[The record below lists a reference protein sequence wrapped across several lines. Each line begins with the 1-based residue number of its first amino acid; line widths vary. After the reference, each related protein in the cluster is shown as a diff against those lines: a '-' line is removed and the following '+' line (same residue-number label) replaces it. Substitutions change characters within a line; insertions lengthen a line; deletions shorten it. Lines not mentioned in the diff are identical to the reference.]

1 MAGKYSAPKKS
12 HWAPFVVILAVAALV
27 ATIGG
32 SMAWLTDSQGG
43 LTNTFTPATVSG
55 QIVEDFSDP
64 TVKKDVGVKNTSD
77 VPVYVRVALVPTWVT
92 PRLDETGAVVKE
104 NNETVYDVVAHPA
117 SLSDLDIKFDSSK
130 WVLGKDGYYYY
141 TEKVPAGDTTEVL
154 IKSAIVR
161 DNATGALAGYHMN
174 LQVLTQAVQADGVDG
189 DEKPAVQNAWGAV
202 IVTAVDSTTGVLTI
216 AK

>member
-64 TVKKDVGVKNTSD
+64 TVKKNVGVKNTSD
-77 VPVYVRVALVPTWVT
+77 VPVYVRVALVPTWVNT
-92 PRLDETGAVVKE
+92 DTQVP
-104 NNETVYDVVAHPA
+104 VAE
-117 SLSDLDIKFDSSK
+117 SCDLSDIKIKEFADSSEVSGNLFEPAQTSN
-130 WVLGKDGYYYY
+130 WVKGADGYFYYKLPVASQA
-141 TEKVPAGDTTEVL
+141 TTDTLFVQ
-154 IKSAIVR
+154 
-161 DNATGALAGYHMN
+161 ATAVTAPNGCSMN
-174 LQVLTQAVQADGVDG
+174 LQVLMQIIQAEPVNAVKDAWKVD
-189 DEKPAVQNAWGAV
+189 P
-202 IVTAVDSTTGVLTI
+202 TTGNAVE
-216 AK
+216 

>member
-1 MAGKYSAPKKS
+1 M
-12 HWAPFVVILAVAALV
+12 VILAVAALV

-32 SMAWLTDSQGG
+32 SMAWLTAKSDGD
-43 LTNTFTPATVSG
+43 LVNTFTPANIYAEVQENFDGTTKSNVRVFNGYTDKSLTG
-55 QIVEDFSDP
+55 DPRLVGSDA
-64 TVKKDVGVKNTSD
+64 
-77 VPVYVRVALVPTWVT
+77 PVCIRVALVPTWVT

-154 IKSAIVR
+154 IESAIVR

-174 LQVLTQAVQADGVDG
+174 LQVLAQAIQADGVDG
-189 DEKPAVQNAWGAV
+189 DEKPAVQNAWGAD